1 MGFAIPDA
9 SKEIQGDPRRSKEIQ
24 GDPRTLK
31 YFNGESAVRGKPVV
45 TGTEARLVF
54 RSLFSLIMNRKPERR
69 WRIIAR

>member
-1 MGFAIPDA
+1 M
-9 SKEIQGDPRRSKEIQ
+9 Q

-69 WRIIAR
+69 WRIIARFDFDSLDNARLWKRMMRIACV